1 MATHPVGT
9 VPEMETQASTSPEEA
24 RSGETRS
31 PSVMENLLEP
41 VEQGV
46 VILDHSRRLIYANRC
61 AKGILSASTEGEIS
75 DIIERS
81 CPESLFEKCISNG
94 SAVTYVDVTL
104 PDQETRKLLGL
115 EVRSI
120 GIPGENA
127 AFYVL
132 IHDFSRWKKLDE
144 LRSRFAT
151 SLSHRMRTPLTSIRN
166 AVKILSEQPLEGE
179 DREKLLDIGWRNVE
193 KLIANLDELQKIF
206 MIESEET
213 KVCRVLTRARHDMKP
228 VFEKLQNDG
237 KLRGFKVGMPD
248 VTVFTGRGS
257 LKDFIVT
264 AIEAYNTWLGEPPF
278 IECSSSI
285 KEELAYHGEVEK
297 SLKIYLRPRTSGWL
311 RSVREGLRDY
321 LSFHEAHRGLV
332 LGRLADALDAE
343 LEISS
348 GNTISI
354 RMPLEPSFDRE
365 KDLVSPLHMMMER
378 ADFTGSEFCLIDM
391 RMVGAADSNIPS
403 LTVTLESVM
412 CSVLTE
418 EHVVSKGEDGS
429 SWVHFIVGKCPDD
442 IEDVMKSVHEKF
454 LDACRRSGEQM
465 IPSLRWET
473 RYSRVAGECVP
484 ESEILDI

>member
-9 VPEMETQASTSPEEA
+9 IPEIEERGASPRDDA
-24 RSGETRS
+24 GSGSSAASSLLES
-31 PSVMENLLEP
+31 LLEP

-46 VILDHSRRLIYANRC
+46 VILDHSRTPVFANRC
-61 AKGILSASTEGEIS
+61 ARGILSAASDEEIA
-75 DIIERS
+75 DIIKRS
-81 CPESLFEKCISNG
+81 CPDSLFEKCISIG

-120 GIPGENA
+120 GIPGESA

-132 IHDFSRWKKLDE
+132 IHDFSCWKKLDE

-151 SLSHRMRTPLTSIRN
+151 SLSHRMRTPLTAIRN
-166 AVKILSEQPLEGE
+166 AVKILSEQSLKGE

-193 KLIANLDELQKIF
+193 KLITNLDELQKIF

-213 KVCRVLTRARHDMKP
+213 KVCRVLTRARHDLKP
-228 VFEKLQNDG
+228 IFDKLQNEG
-237 KLRGFKVGMPD
+237 KLRGFKIGMPEM
-248 VTVFTGRGS
+248 TVFTGRGS
-257 LKDFIVT
+257 LRDFIVT
-264 AIEAYNTWLGEPPF
+264 AIEAYNTWLGEAPF
-278 IECSSSI
+278 IECSSAI
-285 KEELAYHGEVEK
+285 KEELAYHGGIEK

-332 LGRLADALDAE
+332 LDRLADALDAE

-354 RMPLEPSFDRE
+354 RLPLEPVFNRE

-378 ADFTGSEFCLIDM
+378 ADFSGSEFCLIDM
-391 RMVGAADSNIPS
+391 RIVGVPDGCLEMIG
-403 LTVTLESVM
+403 TLEKVM
-412 CSVLTE
+412 CSVLTG
-418 EHVVSKGEDGS
+418 EHVVSRGEDGS

-454 LDACRRSGEQM
+454 LEACRKSGEQM

-473 RYSRVAGECVP
+473 RYSRVAGECIP

>member
-1 MATHPVGT
+1 MATHLVET
-9 VPEMETQASTSPEEA
+9 IPEMEASEA
-24 RSGETRS
+24 APREIAERGSSTAS
-31 PSVMENLLEP
+31 SLLNSLLEP

-46 VILDHSRRLIYANRC
+46 VILDHSRIPVFANKC
-61 AKGILSASTEGEIS
+61 AKGILSVASDEEIAG
-75 DIIERS
+75 IIERS
-81 CPESLFEKCISNG
+81 CPDSLFKKCTSNG

-104 PDQETRKLLGL
+104 PDKETRKLLGL
-115 EVRSI
+115 EVRAI
-120 GIPGENA
+120 GIPGESA
-127 AFYVL
+127 AYYVL

-151 SLSHRMRTPLTSIRN
+151 SLSHRMRTPLTAIRN
-166 AVKILSEQPLEGE
+166 AVKILSEQTLDGE

-193 KLIANLDELQKIF
+193 KLITNLDELQKIF

-213 KVCRVLTRARHDMKP
+213 KVCRVLTRARHDLKP

-237 KLRGFKVGMPD
+237 KLRGYKIGMPD
-248 VTVFTGRGS
+248 MTVFTGRGS
-257 LKDFIVT
+257 LRDFVVT
-264 AIEAYNTWLGEPPF
+264 AIEAYNTWLGEAPF
-278 IECSSSI
+278 IECSSAI
-285 KEELAYHGEVEK
+285 KEELCYHGGVEK

-332 LGRLADALDAE
+332 LDRLADALDAE

-354 RMPLEPSFDRE
+354 RLPLEPSFDRE

-378 ADFTGSEFCLIDM
+378 ADFSGSEFCLIDM
-391 RMVGAADSNIPS
+391 RMVGAPDNA
-403 LTVTLESVM
+403 TGMVGTLEKVM
-412 CSVLTE
+412 WSVLTG
-418 EHVVSKGEDGS
+418 EHIVSKGEDGS
-429 SWVHFIVGKCPDD
+429 SWVHFIVGKCSGD
-442 IEDVMKSVHEKF
+442 IEGVMKSVHEKF
-454 LDACRRSGEQM
+454 LEACRRSGEQM

-473 RYSRVAGECVP
+473 RYSRVAGECIP

>member
-1 MATHPVGT
+1 MATHPAETIPETDARAADPRCKAGSLS
-9 VPEMETQASTSPEEA
+9 VP
-24 RSGETRS
+24 G
-31 PSVMENLLEP
+31 PSVLESLLEP

-46 VILDHSRRLIYANRC
+46 VILDRTRTPVFANRC
-61 AKGILSASTEGEIS
+61 ARGILYASTDVEIAG
-75 DIIERS
+75 IIERS
-81 CPESLFEKCISNG
+81 CPDSLFEKCKSNG

-104 PDQETRKLLGL
+104 PDHETRKLLGL

-120 GIPGENA
+120 GIPGEVA

-151 SLSHRMRTPLTSIRN
+151 SLSHRMRTPLTAIRN
-166 AVKILSEQPLEGE
+166 AVKILSEQPLKGE
-179 DREKLLDIGWRNVE
+179 DREKLLDIGWRNIE
-193 KLIANLDELQKIF
+193 KLITNLDELQKIF

-213 KVCRVLTRARHDMKP
+213 KVCRVLTRARHDLRP
-228 VFEKLQNDG
+228 VFEKLQNEG
-237 KLRGFKVGMPD
+237 KLRGFKIGMPEM
-248 VTVFTGRGS
+248 TVFTGRGS

-264 AIEAYNTWLGEPPF
+264 AIEAYNTWLGEAPF
-278 IECSSSI
+278 IECSSAV
-285 KEELAYHGEVEK
+285 KEELCYHGGLER
-297 SLKIYLRPRTSGWL
+297 SLKIYLRPRTSGWI

-354 RMPLEPSFDRE
+354 RLPLEPAFDRE
-365 KDLVSPLHMMMER
+365 KDLVSPLHMMIER

-391 RMVGAADSNIPS
+391 RMVGAPNDNPAV
-403 LTVTLESVM
+403 TGTLERVM
-412 CSVLTE
+412 CSILTE
-418 EHVVSKGEDGS
+418 EHIVSRGEDGS
-429 SWVHFIVGKCPDD
+429 SWVHFIVGKCIDD
-442 IEDVMKSVHEKF
+442 IEGIMKNVHEKF
-454 LDACRRSGEQM
+454 IETCRRSGEQM

>member
-9 VPEMETQASTSPEEA
+9 VLEMETQEA
-24 RSGETRS
+24 APREKAKSGSSRS
-31 PSVMENLLEP
+31 PSIMEDLLEP

-46 VILDHSRRLIYANRC
+46 VILDHSRTPIYSNRC
-61 AKGILSASTEGEIS
+61 AKGILSASTEEEIAG
-75 DIIERS
+75 IIERS
-81 CPESLFEKCISNG
+81 CPDSLFEKCASSG

-120 GIPGENA
+120 GIPGEHA
-127 AFYVL
+127 AYYVL

-166 AVKILSEQPLEGE
+166 AVKILSEQPLKGE

-193 KLIANLDELQKIF
+193 KLISNLDELQKIF

-213 KVCRVLTRARHDMKP
+213 KVCRVLTRARHDLKP

-237 KLRGFKVGMPD
+237 KLRGYKVGMPD

-257 LKDFIVT
+257 LRDFIVT
-264 AIEAYNTWLGEPPF
+264 AIEAYNTWLGEAPF

-285 KEELAYHGEVEK
+285 KEELCYHGEVKK

-391 RMVGAADSNIPS
+391 RMVGSPDDLQSM
-403 LTVTLESVM
+403 TETLESVM
-412 CSVLTE
+412 CSVLTD

-429 SWVHFIVGKCPDD
+429 SWVHFIVGKCPED
-442 IEDVMKSVHEKF
+442 IEDVMKSVHDKF

>member
-1 MATHPVGT
+1 MATHT
-9 VPEMETQASTSPEEA
+9 VETIPEMETNGDAVPDKADSGSSP
-24 RSGETRS
+24 S

-46 VILDHSRRLIYANRC
+46 VILDHSRRPIYANRC
-61 AKGILSASTEGEIS
+61 AKGILSASDEKEIAG
-75 DIIERS
+75 IIDRS
-81 CPESLFEKCISNG
+81 CPDSLFEKCISSG

-104 PDQETRKLLGL
+104 PDKETRKLLGL

-193 KLIANLDELQKIF
+193 KLISNLDELQKIF

-213 KVCRVLTRARHDMKP
+213 KVCRVLTRARHDLNP
-228 VFEKLQNDG
+228 VFEKLQNEG
-237 KLRGFKVGMPD
+237 KLRGYKVGMPE

-257 LKDFIVT
+257 LRDFIVT
-264 AIEAYNTWLGEPPF
+264 AIEAYNTWLGEAPF

-285 KEELAYHGEVEK
+285 KEELAYHGGVEK

-332 LGRLADALDAE
+332 LSRLADALDAE

-354 RMPLEPSFDRE
+354 KLPLEPSFDRE
-365 KDLVSPLHMMMER
+365 KDLVSPLHMMIER

-391 RMVGAADSNIPS
+391 RMAGADDGGLGVTS
-403 LTVTLESVM
+403 TLESVM

-418 EHVVSKGEDGS
+418 EHVISKGEDGS
-429 SWVHFIVGKCPDD
+429 SWAHFIVGKCPDD
-442 IEDVMKSVHEKF
+442 IENVMRSVHDKF
-454 LDACRRSGEQM
+454 QEACRRSGEQM
-465 IPSLRWET
+465 IPSLRWEV
-473 RYSRVAGECVP
+473 RYSRVAGECIP
-484 ESEILDI
+484 ESEILKI

>member
-1 MATHPVGT
+1 MATHPVET
-9 VPEMETQASTSPEEA
+9 IPEMEASEA
-24 RSGETRS
+24 ASRDMAKSGNS
-31 PSVMENLLEP
+31 DASSLLDSLLEP

-46 VILDHSRRLIYANRC
+46 VILDHSRTPVFANRC
-61 AKGILSASTEGEIS
+61 AKGILSVAANEEIAG
-75 DIIERS
+75 IIERS
-81 CPESLFEKCISNG
+81 CPDSLFDKCTSNG

-104 PDQETRKLLGL
+104 PDKETRKLLGL
-115 EVRSI
+115 EVRAI
-120 GIPGENA
+120 GIPGESA
-127 AFYVL
+127 AYYVL

-151 SLSHRMRTPLTSIRN
+151 SLSHRMRTPLTAIRN

-193 KLIANLDELQKIF
+193 KLITNLDELQKIF

-213 KVCRVLTRARHDMKP
+213 KVCRVLTRARHDLKP
-228 VFEKLQNDG
+228 VFDKLQSEG
-237 KLRGFKVGMPD
+237 KLRGYKIGMPD
-248 VTVFTGRGS
+248 MTVFTGRGS
-257 LKDFIVT
+257 LRDFIVT
-264 AIEAYNTWLGEPPF
+264 SIEAYNTWLGEAPF

-285 KEELAYHGEVEK
+285 KEELCYHGGVEK

-332 LGRLADALDAE
+332 LDRLADALDAE

-354 RMPLEPSFDRE
+354 RLPLKPSFDRE

-378 ADFTGSEFCLIDM
+378 ADFSGSEFCLIDM
-391 RMVGAADSNIPS
+391 HMVGTSDSAS
-403 LTVTLESVM
+403 ELVGTLEKVM
-412 CSVLTE
+412 CSVLTG
-418 EHVVSKGEDGS
+418 EHMISKGEDGS

-442 IEDVMKSVHEKF
+442 IEGVMKSVHDKF
-454 LDACRRSGEQM
+454 LEACRRSGEQM

-473 RYSRVAGECVP
+473 RYSRVAGECIP